1 MIMKLSDADCGKEY
15 YIRSI
20 DLNEQ
25 VTHRLEILGMTV
37 GTKAAVLNMKNKGP
51 VIVRVRGTRF
61 AIGRKF
67 AEGINVGGAE

>member
-1 MIMKLSDADCGKEY
+1 MKLSDATCGMEY

-20 DLNEQ
+20 DLDGQ

-37 GTKAAVLNMKNKGP
+37 GARVAVINMKNKGP
-51 VIVRVRGTRF
+51 VIVKVRGARF

-67 AEGINVGGAE
+67 AEGINVGGVE

>member
-1 MIMKLSDADCGKEY
+1 MKLSEATYGKEY

-20 DLNEQ
+20 ELSEQ
-25 VTHRLEILGMTV
+25 IKHRLEILGMTV
-37 GTKAAVLNMKNKGP
+37 GTKAAVLNVKNNGP
-51 VIVRVRGTRF
+51 IIVRVRGSRF